1 MNASQVR
8 AKARMAVKRR
18 EEEIET
24 EEIEGGELN
33 LVPYLDIVTN
43 VMLFLL
49 ATITSGLL
57 IGTINSALP
66 EYAQGAGG
74 GQTPQEEQPIQLVVA
89 VTKPEVQ
96 MFSLSGQEGT
106 LEAPKVKIS
115 AVKPGLEYDFGKI
128 TEAATEIVER
138 RWKGLRILNQDDPA
152 NPRCLDPEGKA
163 LPLNGCRPKGAI
175 EVILMVDPE
184 IPYEVVIG
192 AMDAL
197 RQNKDGLILF
207 PGVIFS
213 SGVKA
218 G

>member
-1 MNASQVR
+1 MNAAQVR

-24 EEIEGGELN
+24 EEMESGELN

-57 IGTINSALP
+57 IGTINSSLP
-66 EYAQGAGG
+66 EYAQGGG
-74 GQTPQEEQPIQLVVA
+74 GGPQAGDEPPIQLVVA
-89 VTKPEVQ
+89 VTKSEVQ

-106 LEAPKVKIS
+106 LEAPKVKVAAIT
-115 AVKPGLEYDFGKI
+115 PGAKYDFTKI
-128 TEAATEIVER
+128 TEAGTEIVER
-138 RWKGLRILNQDDPA
+138 RWKGLRILNAEDPA
-152 NPRCLDPEGKA
+152 NPKCLDMDGKPA
-163 LPLNGCRPKGAI
+163 PINACRPKGAT
-175 EVILMVDPE
+175 EVILMVDSE
-184 IPYEVVIG
+184 IPYDVVIG

-197 RQNKDGLILF
+197 RQNPAGLILF

-213 SGVKA
+213 SGIK
-218 G
+218 